1 MSVYLI
7 RCIRLLTKMR
17 IFLAF
22 LPFPG
27 QFGPTMSTTRF
38 APSPTGYLH
47 LGHAYAALFAARA
60 GAHFLVR
67 MEDIDTT
74 RCRAEYAPA
83 IEADLRWLGLSFAP
97 PLYQS
102 TRTVAYRAA
111 LDRLSDMGLVYPC
124 FCTRADIAAA
134 AGAPQGPE
142 GRIYPGTCRHMSEAE
157 REDKIAAGVPYAL
170 RLDVAKAVHLAGDL
184 YFTETGAGPDGE
196 TGRIKADPAHFG
208 DIVLARKDAA
218 SAYHLAA
225 TVDDAYQG
233 VDLVTRGEDL
243 FIASHIQRLL
253 QALLGLPEPVY
264 RHHKLILDENGKK
277 FSKRDHSVTLQ
288 SLRAAGKTP
297 DDVLRMVGL

>member
-1 MSVYLI
+1 M
-7 RCIRLLTKMR
+7 
-17 IFLAF
+17 
-22 LPFPG
+22 PFTG
-27 QFGPTMSTTRF
+27 QFGPIMSTTRF

-47 LGHAYAALFAARA
+47 LGHAFAALFAARA
-60 GAHFLVR
+60 GDRFLVR

-74 RCRAEYAPA
+74 RCRAEYGPA
-83 IEADLRWLGLSFAP
+83 ILADLRWLGLGFEA

-102 TRTVAYRAA
+102 ARTDAYHDAIAR
-111 LDRLSDMGLVYPC
+111 LDQMGLVYPC

-142 GRIYPGTCRHMSEAE
+142 GRIYPGTCRHLSKAE
-157 REDKIAAGVPYAL
+157 RADKIAAGLPYAL
-170 RLDVAKAVHLAGDL
+170 RLDVEKAVKMAGNL
-184 YFTETGAGPDGE
+184 YFTETGAGPNGE
-196 TGRIKADPAHFG
+196 TGRIWADPSHFG

-225 TVDDAYQG
+225 TLDDAYQG

-264 RHHKLILDENGKK
+264 CHHKLILDENGRK
-277 FSKRDHSVTLQ
+277 FSKRDHAVTLQ
-288 SLRAAGKTP
+288 SFRAAGKTP
-297 DDVLRMVGL
+297 DEIRRMVGL